1 MSDRSQ
7 SLLKGSRLLQSP
19 SHYRPVIQYARYSSR
34 LVTPACQSL
43 HQLASRY
50 SRSLRSLRS
59 ALQTFLSLRD
69 SRCDMYAC
77 VTALL
82 QYEVRPTKV
91 RLLHI
96 INTTRRSERG
106 SREEIGIAKF
116 KHQFKSTCEESYYML
131 EGYAQIWLSIASAVA
146 VAADAAA
153 GSQNGRFLIRIELK
167 INENGQPG
175 LQNGGFLIRI

>member
-1 MSDRSQ
+1 M
-7 SLLKGSRLLQSP
+7 LQSP
-19 SHYRPVIQYARYSSR
+19 GHYRPVIQYARYSSR
-34 LVTPACQSL
+34 PVTPACQSL

-91 RLLHI
+91 RWLHI

-131 EGYAQIWLSIASAVA
+131 EGYCSEHSGAM
-146 VAADAAA
+146 
-153 GSQNGRFLIRIELK
+153 LK
-167 INENGQPG
+167 FGFR
-175 LQNGGFLIRI
+175 LQLLLLLLLMLLLGPKMVGF